1 MDTCRAFGY
10 YVRNYENNELGERS
24 SRAVAQYLKSF
35 VIGVDTGP
43 VGPVDPLMSVIRCD
57 KIEIRSR

>member
-1 MDTCRAFGY
+1 MREI
-10 YVRNYENNELGERS
+10 NENNELGERS

-35 VIGVDTGP
+35 DIGVVTGP
-43 VGPVDPLMSVIRCD
+43 IRPVDPLMSVIRCD